1 MTNIRYE
8 KPHDLPPILKLG
20 WVHLENME
28 TPQCASF
35 SFPSLFQYWPTS
47 ENKTRVAFVHFTF
60 QLRRHFDYRKVCIAT
75 SVMISRSPNESEMD
89 NHIQQLF
96 AWQKARV
103 KRLCHKDWWF
113 KEKTNRKA
121 VSTNYVSFCPRKS
134 IVDKSYLRRQ
144 LSFLLTRI
152 KPGESH
158 KKHQ

>member
-1 MTNIRYE
+1 
-8 KPHDLPPILKLG
+8 
-20 WVHLENME
+20 ME

-47 ENKTRVAFVHFTF
+47 ENQRGLLPVQCTLGLGEIGPGDPNFKIETCTHFTF

-103 KRLCHKDWWF
+103 KRLCHTDL
-113 KEKTNRKA
+113 RK
-121 VSTNYVSFCPRKS
+121 
-134 IVDKSYLRRQ
+134 RQ
-144 LSFLLTRI
+144 TGKLSVLIMYHFVPGRVLLTKVI
-152 KPGESH
+152 SVGNCPFC
-158 KKHQ
+158 

>member
-1 MTNIRYE
+1 
-8 KPHDLPPILKLG
+8 
-20 WVHLENME
+20 ME

-47 ENKTRVAFVHFTF
+47 EDQRGLLPVHFTF

-103 KRLCHKDWWF
+103 KRLCHTDL
-113 KEKTNRKA
+113 RKRQTGKLS
-121 VSTNYVSFCPRKS
+121 VLIMYHPRES

-144 LSFLLTRI
+144 SSFLLTRI